1 MKPNELR
8 SFQQVNQKRK
18 NAAMALKHPSEHI
31 HHLEYF
37 IKALKT
43 SRLDADEAKR
53 RAQVAE
59 EKVAEVLQAKQK
71 AQNTLVDVSQDLN
84 MLSAK
89 VKVAKEKAT

>member
-1 MKPNELR
+1 M
-8 SFQQVNQKRK
+8 
-18 NAAMALKHPSEHI
+18 
-31 HHLEYF
+31 
-37 IKALKT
+37 KT

-59 EKVAEVLQAKQK
+59 EKVAEALQAKQK

-84 MLSAK
+84 MLLAK